1 MMSLL
6 RRLVAPP
13 VFDDDEKTRVA
24 RMLNTILL
32 VILALVILYAIILVF
47 SARDLSN
54 LWVEGVLALFAAGL
68 LWMMHRGLV
77 RPTALVLA
85 LTLWAVVTMGIG
97 LGGGVGGSGLFSYFG
112 IILIAG
118 LLLGPWAGTAFGGL
132 SIAAAVGLLLFER
145 VGLLPPVPD
154 LDTTYTCIEF
164 SVTMVGVTGLL
175 ALATSSFSRTLERAR
190 RTERELSTRN
200 DELLAARATLEESNA
215 HLRATVARYDDFM
228 ARVGQGDL
236 ADQLPLQQAEATD
249 PLVALGQ
256 RLNETTAGLRQMAVQ
271 ISGTAV
277 ELQGAVE
284 AILAASTQQAT
295 GAAEQSAAITQATT
309 TIDEVHS
316 IADQTAERAQGVEQL
331 SQRTADIA
339 RAGQQTV
346 DDTVAEMGQVRRK
359 VESIATGILALSE
372 QAQAIGQIIT
382 TVNDIAT
389 QSNML
394 ALNAAVEAA
403 RAGEAGQGFAV
414 VASEVRALAE
424 QSRAATDQ
432 VKEILTEIQRGVNT
446 AVMLTEEGMKG
457 ADAGV
462 RVAKQS
468 GEALYHLAESVTGSA
483 QAAQQIAAAAA
494 QQVAGMEQIAQ
505 AMHNIQQ
512 VTVQTVGGTQQMEK
526 AAQDLDALARQLAK
540 VTAQYRL

>member
-1 MMSLL
+1 MISFL

-13 VFDDDEKTRVA
+13 VFDDDEKTRIA
-24 RMLNTILL
+24 QLLNTILL
-32 VILALVILYAIILVF
+32 VILVLVTLYTVILVF
-47 SARDLSN
+47 SARNLSN
-54 LWVEGVLALFAAGL
+54 LWVEGVLVLFAAGL

-77 RPTALVLA
+77 RPAALVLA
-85 LTLWAVVTMGIG
+85 LTLWAVVTVGIG
-97 LGGGVGGSGLFSYFG
+97 WGGGVGGSGLFSYFG

-118 LLLGPWAGTAFGGL
+118 LLLGPWAGTVFGGL
-132 SIAAAVGLLLFER
+132 SIAAAAGLLLFEQA
-145 VGLLPPVPD
+145 GLLPPVPD
-154 LDTTYTCIEF
+154 LDATYTCIEF

-175 ALATSSFSRTLERAR
+175 ALATNSFARTLERAR
-190 RTERELSTRN
+190 RTEREINARN
-200 DELLAARATLEESNA
+200 SELRAARAALEESNA
-215 HLRATVARYDDFM
+215 HLRAAVERYGDFM

-236 ADQLPLQQAEATD
+236 ASQLTLQAVEATD

-271 ISGTAV
+271 ISRTAV

-284 AILAASTQQAT
+284 SILAASTQQAT

-309 TIDEVHS
+309 TIDEVRT
-316 IADQTAERAQGVEQL
+316 IADQTAKRAQGVEEL

-346 DDTVAEMGQVRRK
+346 DDTVAEMGQVRHK

-372 QAQAIGQIIT
+372 QAQAIGQIIA

-424 QSRAATDQ
+424 QSRAATAQ

-462 RVAKQS
+462 RVAEQS
-468 GEALYHLAESVTGSA
+468 GGALRRLAESVAGSA
-483 QAAQQIAAAAA
+483 QAAQQIAAAAG

-512 VTVQTVGGTQQMEK
+512 VTVQTVEGTQQMEQ
-526 AAQDLDALARQLAK
+526 AARDLDALAGQLAE
-540 VTAQYRL
+540 VTAQYRV